1 MNETFTTS
9 CAQCG
14 KDHATSR
21 QHVVAGIASTCKL
34 CLAKADPRRPTT
46 GETYVAAA
54 YDGLFSKAR
63 LEDVI
68 SALDFSLRTVDD
80 LRDALCDANTTLEKR
95 AIRTC
100 IVDILRGIADDLE
113 GTKL

>member
-14 KDHATSR
+14 KDHTTSR
-21 QHVVAGIASTCKL
+21 AHVVAGIPSNCKL

-54 YDGLFSKAR
+54 YDGLFEKVR
-63 LEDVI
+63 VEDVI
-68 SALDFSLRTVDD
+68 SALDYSLRTVDD
-80 LRDALCDANTTLEKR
+80 LRDALCDANTNLEKR

-100 IVDILRGIADDLE
+100 IVEILHGVAADLE
-113 GTKL
+113 EAKL